1 MRGHELEGNPHPHG
15 SSGYGGGRDHPD
27 EAAALGAR
35 IAIVA
40 SIILGQ
46 LWALTVALDSWLG
59 GEATPVY
66 WLLLF
71 QAASFGVSLLIWLAS
86 PRR

>member
-1 MRGHELEGNPHPHG
+1 MRANELKRDPRVRR
-15 SSGYGGGRDHPD
+15 SSGDRGGSDHPD

-46 LWALTVALDSWLG
+46 LWALTVALDLWLG
-59 GEATPVY
+59 GETSPVY

-71 QAASFGVSLLIWLAS
+71 QASSFGVALLIWLAS

>member
-1 MRGHELEGNPHPHG
+1 MSDDRRKEGSG
-15 SSGYGGGRDHPD
+15 AYRSSQGRGGRDHPD

-46 LWALTVALDSWLG
+46 LWALTVALDS
-59 GEATPVY
+59 
-66 WLLLF
+66 
-71 QAASFGVSLLIWLAS
+71 
-86 PRR
+86 

>member
-1 MRGHELEGNPHPHG
+1 MSDDRRKEGSG
-15 SSGYGGGRDHPD
+15 AYRSSQGRGGRDHPD

-59 GEATPVY
+59 GEAAPVY

-71 QAASFGVSLLIWLAS
+71 QAASFGVALLIWLAS

>member
-1 MRGHELEGNPHPHG
+1 MTGNERRRDPG
-15 SSGYGGGRDHPD
+15 AKDSSGGRGGSDHPD

-46 LWALTVALDSWLG
+46 LWALTVALDLWLG
-59 GEATPVY
+59 GETSPVY

-71 QAASFGVSLLIWLAS
+71 QASSFGVALLIWLAS